1 MLSDKQK
8 LYAATDAW
16 ACIKLYEE
24 INRLYKTKEYTLV
37 VSPEPM
43 GSEASHNEEVVEIHR

>member
-1 MLSDKQK
+1 MLNDKQK

-24 INRLYKTKEYTLV
+24 IIRLNETKDYELV
-37 VSPEPM
+37 VVPETNND
-43 GSEASHNEEVVEIHR
+43 ENQTNAN